1 MKEAEVVVIGGGPA
15 GYAAATEQGERDGKL
30 SFVSKESWVERV
42 LTGGC
47 IPTKVFLNLRK

>member
-30 SFVSKESWVERV
+30 SLSKEESWVERV
-42 LTGGC
+42 LTGGVFL
-47 IPTKVFLNLRK
+47 PRSFLNLRK